1 MKSTGLFLALIGTA
15 FCLTLQKSCTEA
27 TPPGNNLDTA
37 TMIINGRCPEM
48 VDRETQ
54 LDSVVLSAD
63 DHLVYYY
70 TLLYREKKSV
80 NVKAFKGFIWPAIA
94 TNVREN
100 PALSMHR
107 DSSLIMD
114 FIYRDRDGE
123 SITTISIKP
132 EDYR

>member
-1 MKSTGLFLALIGTA
+1 MKITRILFALIGMA
-15 FCLTLQKSCTEA
+15 LSLTLQKSCTEA
-27 TPPGNNLDTA
+27 SAPGNNLVTA

-48 VDRETQ
+48 VDQETQ

-80 NVKAFKGFIWPAIA
+80 NVKAFNGFIVPAIT

-100 PALSMHR
+100 QALSMHR

-123 SITTISIKP
+123 SITTISLKP